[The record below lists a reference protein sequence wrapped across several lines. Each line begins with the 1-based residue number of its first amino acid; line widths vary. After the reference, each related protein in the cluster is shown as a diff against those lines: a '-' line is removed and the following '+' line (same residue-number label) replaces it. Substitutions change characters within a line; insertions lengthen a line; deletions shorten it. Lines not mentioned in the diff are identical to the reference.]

1 MTRCRLPANR
11 MPPKF
16 TPGGIDMP
24 TMIQDK
30 EIAGMAYL
38 GKEICGLAAGGS
50 IGFVAAPVIY
60 SAQIAE
66 KSVPAN
72 TPFHI
77 TAKLNRISSRTVA
90 YNAGTSVGLSQDN
103 VSIAEL
109 EDGTKEYRST
119 IAVTTPGLRSID
131 FYARD
136 AGNNQSAKP
145 VTAAITITLPAD
157 NDTQTDPDIPANA

>member
-1 MTRCRLPANR
+1 MRCLPPANR

-38 GKEICGLAAGGS
+38 GKEICGLAAGES

-77 TAKLNRISSRTVA
+77 TAKLNRISSRMVA
-90 YNAGTSVGLSQDN
+90 FNAGGGTGIAQQN
-103 VSIAEL
+103 VSITEL
-109 EDGTKEYRST
+109 EDGTKEYHST
-119 IAVTTPGLRSID
+119 VAFGSTGLRSIE

-136 AGNNQSAKP
+136 ADNNQS
-145 VTAAITITLPAD
+145 VNYITRTITITAAANSD
-157 NDTQTDPDIPANA
+157 VQADPDTSDKR

>member
-1 MTRCRLPANR
+1 
-11 MPPKF
+11 
-16 TPGGIDMP
+16 MP

-77 TAKLNRISSRTVA
+77 TAKLNRISSRMVA
-90 YNAGTSVGLSQDN
+90 FNTGTTTGLSQDN
-103 VSIAEL
+103 ISITEL
-109 EDGTKEYRST
+109 EDGTKEYHST

-136 AGNNQSAKP
+136 ADNNQSAKP
-145 VTAAITITLPAD
+145 VTAAITITLPAN
-157 NDTQTDPDIPANA
+157 NDIPIDPDTPVNT